1 MMKRYGLER
10 LTGDVIKIGKTSSD
24 KCNRFIENANLD
36 KNDVFKHVWNLMR
49 PILRWAHDRFFWR
62 KPDLCGIRCD
72 AMSGLHMYADS
83 SLSFRG
89 KVLYSP
95 DIPATRKIIEIA
107 NKIMEFPAYMKKL
120 VDLLNKQKGFLR
132 QFAQDTESIQMIKV
146 RSQDMYLNCPAWDIR
161 LTANRFIVIWLI
173 FFPGNFPY
181 RHGSNQPNPIRR
193 SPDWSWGRKIC

>member
-1 MMKRYGLER
+1 MEFDE
-10 LTGDVIKIGKTSSD
+10 THFEVSTFGK
-24 KCNRFIENANLD
+24 
-36 KNDVFKHVWNLMR
+36 
-49 PILRWAHDRFFWR
+49 DRFLAETRFMRNPMWR
-62 KPDLCGIRCD
+62 SIIPLRS
-72 AMSGLHMYADS
+72 ASAYADS

-146 RSQDMYLNCPAWDIR
+146 RNQDNVSSLSYLGHK
-161 LTANRFIVIWLI
+161 AN
-173 FFPGNFPY
+173 
-181 RHGSNQPNPIRR
+181 S
-193 SPDWSWGRKIC
+193 K

>member
-1 MMKRYGLER
+1 MAQCQGSTAQGL
-10 LTGDVIKIGKTSSD
+10 
-24 KCNRFIENANLD
+24 
-36 KNDVFKHVWNLMR
+36 
-49 PILRWAHDRFFWR
+49 
-62 KPDLCGIRCD
+62 
-72 AMSGLHMYADS
+72 YADS

-146 RSQDMYLNCPAWDIR
+146 RSQDRYVSSLSNLGHKANSKSVHRYLANFFPRKYSLPAWIQS
-161 LTANRFIVIWLI
+161 TE
-173 FFPGNFPY
+173 PHSSKP
-181 RHGSNQPNPIRR
+181 
-193 SPDWSWGRKIC
+193 

>member
-1 MMKRYGLER
+1 
-10 LTGDVIKIGKTSSD
+10 
-24 KCNRFIENANLD
+24 
-36 KNDVFKHVWNLMR
+36 
-49 PILRWAHDRFFWR
+49 
-62 KPDLCGIRCD
+62 
-72 AMSGLHMYADS
+72 MSGLQPDRDGLYADS

-146 RSQDMYLNCPAWDIR
+146 RSPDNVSSFSNLGHK
-161 LTANRFIVIWLI
+161 AN
-173 FFPGNFPY
+173 
-181 RHGSNQPNPIRR
+181 S
-193 SPDWSWGRKIC
+193 K